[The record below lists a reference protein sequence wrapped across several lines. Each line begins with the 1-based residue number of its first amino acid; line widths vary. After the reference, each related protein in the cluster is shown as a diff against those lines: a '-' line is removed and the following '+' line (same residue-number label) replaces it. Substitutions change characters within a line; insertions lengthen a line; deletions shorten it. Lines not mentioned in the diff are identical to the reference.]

1 MTRDTQRGFT
11 LVEMMVVIVI
21 IAILAAF
28 LVSVSGT
35 TYGAGGQSL
44 SDEIVTAFNTCKM
57 RAVSTRRWHRCEV
70 TGSAVGNP
78 SSVTIYQ
85 WSATG
90 MKVPAGVC
98 SPPST
103 NCWQQVE
110 RDEFPSGAT
119 AWDGSPTVY
128 ANGGGSVTS
137 INANLDFDIDFKPDG
152 SSPTGGT
159 VWIADN
165 AGVHK
170 WRVIVYQ
177 VTGSAY
183 ARQGF

>member
-21 IAILAAF
+21 IAILSAF
-28 LVSVSGT
+28 LISVNGT

-70 TGSAVGNP
+70 TGSAIANP

-90 MKVPAGVC
+90 MKVPAGSC

-119 AWDGSPTVY
+119 AWDGSTTLY
-128 ANGGGSVTS
+128 ASGGGAVTA
-137 INANLDFDIDFKPDG
+137 INPNLDLDIDFKPDG
-152 SSPTGGT
+152 SSTGGT
-159 VWIADN
+159 VWISDN
-165 AGVHK
+165 GGAHK
-170 WRVIVYQ
+170 FRVIVYT